1 MMVVIEGIA
10 KSLRKNWKVILSI
23 TVLIASLII
32 GSYLRVY
39 IVFTTES
46 WGYSPQLNE
55 LDPYSEY
62 WIANNLLH
70 RGLDYFGLLIRDNPV
85 THIFWYPWGRDFT
98 KSEPP
103 MLSAFTVLT
112 YYLAKPFNPNLSL
125 YEWMV
130 YLPILFFIMTALGIF
145 FTARE
150 LWGDIPA
157 AVAVLTASLM
167 FISRHV
173 AGFTVKY
180 SIGLAFLFPAL
191 YFHIRA
197 WRGRSYVMAVLSG
210 IFIAFTAMSWAG
222 FNILL
227 GVAALQ
233 VILLPFFKKVTRE
246 DVYLWTFEVVPV
258 AVALASTPLYGVHY
272 LVRSMGAIIPVSY
285 ILLGIGILLQR
296 ISKRREL
303 VISMP
308 LLRRSGVLYTLVL
321 ILVMVG
327 GIVGLASG
335 YLALVGKGLAALGLT
350 GLVHHVIVHTV
361 QEYAPA
367 TAGNFIN
374 YEGGAIVVSILMLAY
389 FAYRAVAKKDIIDAF
404 LGLLFALSLYA
415 TINLSYFF
423 PYMNYLSALI
433 SGSFIYI
440 LLRPSVSGGF
450 RKNWF
455 INTLAIVVIV
465 FYASAVIFQGT
476 TAWARTYEIQTPM
489 IINSGLGI
497 STDAPAWLDTLKWIN
512 TSTPK
517 DSVIVA
523 WWDYG
528 YWLSVVGD
536 RASVAD
542 GSTLNSTQITLLAKA
557 LTGSESEAYKI
568 FTKDFHIRPDKLYVV
583 VYEVYVVD
591 PRNGFV
597 YVGPVIISSNPYSP
611 GIYLGAD
618 AAKGVAAIYRI
629 AGRTPPVYSMRSQYS
644 PYAYTLPDWTN
655 ESLRNATLFKILLDA
670 AYQLWGREGF
680 RAAFPYNPFSTQRPI
695 ILPWPNM
702 TIFTPAH
709 LSVSRILIN
718 PETYVVVSVY
728 KVKGIA

>member
-1 MMVVIEGIA
+1 MMRSKRFF
-10 KSLRKNWKVILSI
+10 KSLRSNWALAFSI
-23 TVLIASLII
+23 TILVISLIV
-32 GSYLRVY
+32 GSYLRLY
-39 IVFTTES
+39 IVFNTEA
-46 WGYSPQLNE
+46 WGYTPQLNE
-55 LDPYSEY
+55 LDPFSEY

-70 RGLDYFGLLIRDNPV
+70 KGLDYFGVLARDNSV

-98 KSEPP
+98 RSEPP
-103 MLSAFTVLT
+103 MLTAFTVLT
-112 YYLAKPFNPNLSL
+112 YYLVKPFSSGLTL

-130 YLPILFFIMTALGIF
+130 YLPVIFFIMTALGIYF
-145 FTARE
+145 AARE

-167 FISRHV
+167 FVSRHA

-180 SIGLAFLFPAL
+180 GIGLAFLFPAI

-197 WRGRSYVMAVLSG
+197 WKQKSYINAVLSG

-233 VILLPFFKKVTRE
+233 VVLLPFFKKIAKE
-246 DVYLWTFEVVPV
+246 DVYLWTYEVVPV
-258 AVALASTPLYGVHY
+258 VIALAATPLYGPHY
-272 LVRSMGAIIPVSY
+272 LVRSVGAIIPASY
-285 ILLGIGILLQR
+285 VLLGIGALFQY
-296 ISKRREL
+296 ISKKREL

-308 LLRRSGVLYTLVL
+308 LLRRSNILYTLVL
-321 ILVMVG
+321 ILIAVG
-327 GIVGLASG
+327 GIAGLSAG
-335 YLALVGKGLAALGLT
+335 YITLVGKGLAALGLT
-350 GLVHHVIVHTV
+350 GLVRHVIVYTV

-367 TAGNFIN
+367 SAGNFIN
-374 YEGGAIVVSILMLAY
+374 YEGGAIIVSALMLIY
-389 FAYRAVAKKDIIDAF
+389 FAYRAIAKKDIIDMF

-423 PYMNYLSALI
+423 PYMNYLTALI
-433 SGSFIYI
+433 SGSFIYV
-440 LLRPSVSGGF
+440 LLKPSISGGF
-450 RKNWF
+450 RKSWF
-455 INTLAIVVIV
+455 INSLAIVIVI
-465 FYASAVIFQGT
+465 FYAGAIIFQGS

-512 TSTPK
+512 NSTPK
-517 DSVIVA
+517 DSVVAA

-528 YWLSVVGD
+528 YWISVVGN
-536 RASVAD
+536 RSSVAD
-542 GSTLNSTQITLLAKA
+542 GSTLNSTQIDLLAKA
-557 LTGSESEAYKI
+557 LTGTENEAYNI
-568 FTKDFHIRPDKLYVV
+568 FTKDFHIMPDKLYIVA
-583 VYEVYVVD
+583 YEVYVID
-591 PRNGFV
+591 PRNGIV
-597 YVGPVIISSNPYSP
+597 YIGPVVIRSNPYAP
-611 GIYLGAD
+611 GLYLGAD

-629 AGRTPPVYSMRSQYS
+629 ANRTPPIYSMRSQYS

-670 AYQLWGREGF
+670 AYQLWGKEGY
-680 RAAFPYNPFSTQRPI
+680 RAAFPYDPFSNQRPS

-702 TIFTPAH
+702 TIFAPAH
-709 LSVSRILIN
+709 ISVSRILIS
-718 PETYVVVSVY
+718 PETYVVVSLY